1 MSDFAQARTPGR
13 VKFLVCV
20 DQRPQ
25 SRVAARYASMR
36 ARNTGGRLALLHV
49 LEPAEFQHWMAVGD
63 VMEEER
69 RLEAEMLVQSV
80 STEVRELV
88 GSVPEVV
95 LREGDIG
102 EEILAQVEDDPTI
115 DLLVVGAA
123 APDDKR
129 FSLITF
135 LAGKLVGNL
144 SIPLVVVPSNLT
156 DAQIENMT

>member
-1 MSDFAQARTPGR
+1 MSDVAQARTPGQ

-49 LEPAEFQHWMAVGD
+49 MEPAEFQHWMAVGD

-69 RLEAEMLVQSV
+69 RVEAEMLVQSV

-88 GSVPEVV
+88 WSVPEVV

-102 EEILAQVEDDPTI
+102 EEILAQVEGDSTI

>member
-1 MSDFAQARTPGR
+1 MSDFARARTPGQ

-25 SRVAARYASMR
+25 SRVAARYAAMR
-36 ARNTGGRLALLHV
+36 ARNTGDQLALLHV
-49 LEPAEFQHWMAVGD
+49 MEPAEFQHWVAVGD

-69 RLEAEMLVQSV
+69 RVEAEVLVQS
-80 STEVRELV
+80 TAMEIRELV
-88 GSVPEVV
+88 GSIPEVI

-102 EEILAQVEDDPTI
+102 EEILAQVEADSSI

-123 APDDKR
+123 APEDKC

-135 LAGKLVGNL
+135 LAGKLVGHL
-144 SIPLVVVPSNLT
+144 SIPLVVVPGNLT